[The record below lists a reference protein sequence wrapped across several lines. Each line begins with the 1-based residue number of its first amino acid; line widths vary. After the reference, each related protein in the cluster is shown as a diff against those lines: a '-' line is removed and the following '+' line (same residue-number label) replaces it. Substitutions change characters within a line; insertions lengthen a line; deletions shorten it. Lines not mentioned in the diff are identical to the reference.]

1 MTVKTVID
9 EGKTFK
15 ENDPGHRRIEEDS
28 SKSSIKQESGQK
40 MGSQIDVKIR
50 VSSNLNVSTDQT
62 AMDTAPDSSRSVVSI
77 KLTSQENLNVS
88 QQDESVYNFNQ
99 STNEEVQLEQTQEG
113 KEGPLE
119 EDEPHPNE
127 DENRHED
134 EDADKSQSDGDNS
147 VFDDSKE
154 TGGYELPKNVL
165 QLPHQKL
172 TRAHSDTQEEVD
184 DIELIFSS
192 DDHRELHEEEMVS
205 ISATYEPWQRQ
216 GSTGTPVLLSFEK
229 LSLEEDRQ
237 GGVTQN
243 RRRQI
248 SLEERTERKLSEKSF
263 LKKCSLDKDNEE
275 HSNQSTLGNSKW
287 QGNKKE
293 LHVTDISKC
302 GISEENIMDMS
313 RRNTCPNPPV
323 YRPLSRDVN
332 TNALQSAPRTRT
344 SLSANRC
351 ILGGKFTRPSR
362 GGFLISSPGRINLR
376 SPLIAITNAGNAG
389 SDGAEKDLGPKRS
402 SSVQTDIS
410 ALPDHWQSESH
421 LAGGGYGNGL
431 FTLPSKFNPMLA
443 SATGRAPRAP
453 LR

>member
-15 ENDPGHRRIEEDS
+15 KNDPGHRTIVEDS
-28 SKSSIKQESGQK
+28 SKSSIKQEPGQK

-50 VSSNLNVSTDQT
+50 VSSNLNVSTDPNT
-62 AMDTAPDSSRSVVSI
+62 MDTAPDSSRSVVNI

-88 QQDESVYNFNQ
+88 QQDESVYSFNQ
-99 STNEEVQLEQTQEG
+99 STNEEVQLEQTKEVEE
-113 KEGPLE
+113 EGPIE
-119 EDEPHPNE
+119 EEEPLE

-154 TGGYELPKNVL
+154 TGGYDLPKNVL

-263 LKKCSLDKDNEE
+263 LKKGSLDKDNGE

-287 QGNKKE
+287 QGNKME

-323 YRPLSRDVN
+323 YRPLSRDAN
-332 TNALQSAPRTRT
+332 TNALQSAPRTRN

-362 GGFLISSPGRINLR
+362 GGYLISSPGRINLR
-376 SPLIAITNAGNAG
+376 SPLIAITNAGNA
-389 SDGAEKDLGPKRS
+389 SAGAEKDLGPKRS